1 MNITKKLP
9 VTVLSGFLGAGK
21 TTLLNHVLH
30 NKEGLKV
37 AVIVND
43 MSEVNVDAELVKSE
57 NTLSRTEEKL
67 VEMSNG
73 CICCTLREDL
83 MIEVE
88 RLAKE
93 DRFDY
98 LLIESTGIS
107 EPVPVAQT
115 FSFVDEE
122 NGIDLSKFSY
132 VDTMVT
138 VVDAFNFFKDF
149 GSPET
154 LMDRKLTDIEGDY
167 RTIVNLL
174 TDQIEFANVIILNK
188 KDLVSEEHIGVLKA
202 AIHKLNPSAKIIESS
217 FSKVDPKKILNTGLF
232 NFEEAEQSAGWIE
245 ELNKDEH
252 TPETEE
258 YGISS
263 FVYRSQKPFDP
274 ARFWYY
280 VQHHFPS
287 TIIRS
292 KGLFWLASRP
302 EQALIWGQA
311 GGSLRADSAGVWW
324 SSMPFE
330 KRIRYMAF
338 VENQKQIEAGWNE
351 TFGDRKNEIVFIGQD
366 MDETAIKSALEA
378 CLATEDELA
387 TQKWKHGN
395 RATRMNGQCSGLMFI
410 NLKKSLVSIRRYL
423 LKHPGESYNYYHLAG
438 CLRFQRIIVK
448 LDLQLLQLSS
458 FRTDGPIQLALQFL

>member
-1 MNITKKLP
+1 MKTKKRLP

-30 NKEGLKV
+30 NKQGLKV

-43 MSEVNVDAELVKSE
+43 MSEVNIDAELVKSE

-83 MIEVE
+83 MDEVE

-107 EPVPVAQT
+107 EPIPVAQT
-115 FSFVDEE
+115 FSYIDEE
-122 NGIDLSKFSY
+122 NNIDLSKFSY

-138 VVDAFNFFKDF
+138 VVDSFNFFNDF

-154 LMDRKLTDIEGDY
+154 LMDRKMTDIEGDY

-174 TDQIEFANVIILNK
+174 TDQVEFANVIILNK
-188 KDLVSEEHIGVLKA
+188 VNLVPKKDLGMLRSTIK
-202 AIHKLNPSAKIIESS
+202 KLNPSAKIIETNY
-217 FSKVDPKKILNTGLF
+217 SKVNPTEILNTNLF
-232 NFEEAEQSAGWIE
+232 DFEEAEQSAGWME
-245 ELNKDEH
+245 ELSKEEH

-258 YGISS
+258 YGIGS
-263 FVYRSQKPFDP
+263 FVYRTKIPFDP
-274 ARFWYY
+274 IRFWDF
-280 VQHHFPS
+280 VQNQFPNN
-287 TIIRS
+287 IIRS

-302 EQALIWGQA
+302 EQALVWGQA
-311 GGSLRADSAGVWW
+311 GGSLKADSAGVWW

-330 KRIRYMAF
+330 KRIMQYAF
-338 VENQKQIEAGWNE
+338 VENQDQIESGWDD
-351 TFGDRKNEIVFIGQD
+351 TFGDRKNEIVFIGHHL
-366 MDETAIKSALEA
+366 DEKLIRSLLDNCLSTNHEIDTGKWESGYEDNWPVERAYAL
-378 CLATEDELA
+378 
-387 TQKWKHGN
+387 H
-395 RATRMNGQCSGLMFI
+395 
-410 NLKKSLVSIRRYL
+410 
-423 LKHPGESYNYYHLAG
+423 
-438 CLRFQRIIVK
+438 
-448 LDLQLLQLSS
+448 
-458 FRTDGPIQLALQFL
+458 

>member
-1 MNITKKLP
+1 MVTAKKLP

-21 TTLLNHVLH
+21 TTLLNHILH

-93 DRFDY
+93 NRFDY

-115 FSFVDEE
+115 FSFVDDE
-122 NGIDLSKFSY
+122 NGIDLSRFSY
-132 VDTMVT
+132 IDTMVT
-138 VVDAFNFFKDF
+138 VVDAFNFFNDF

-154 LMDRKLTDIEGDY
+154 LRDRDLTDMEGDY

-174 TDQIEFANVIILNK
+174 TDQIEFANVILLNK
-188 KDLVSEEHIGVLKA
+188 TDLVSKEHLGVLKA
-202 AIHKLNPSAKIIESS
+202 AIRKFNPTARIIESS
-217 FSKVDPKKILNTGLF
+217 FSKVEPKEILNTGLF

-263 FVYRSQKPFDP
+263 FVYRSKKPFDP
-274 ARFWYY
+274 VRFWAY
-280 VQHHFPS
+280 VQKKFPHNV
-287 TIIRS
+287 IRS
-292 KGLFWLASRP
+292 KGLFWMASRP
-302 EQALIWGQA
+302 QQALIWGQA

-324 SSMPFE
+324 SSMPFQE
-330 KRIRYMAF
+330 RTRYRSF
-338 VENQKQIEAGWNE
+338 VENQKHIESGWDA

-366 MDETAIKSALEA
+366 MEEDLIVKELEA
-378 CLATEDELA
+378 CLSTDEELKSQRWKRGYEDE
-387 TQKWKHGN
+387 WPVH
-395 RATRMNGQCSGLMFI
+395 R
-410 NLKKSLVSIRRYL
+410 VY
-423 LKHPGESYNYYHLAG
+423 P
-438 CLRFQRIIVK
+438 V
-448 LDLQLLQLSS
+448 D
-458 FRTDGPIQLALQFL
+458 

>member
-1 MNITKKLP
+1 MNLLDKKLP

-30 NKEGLKV
+30 NKEDLKV

-43 MSEVNVDAELVKSE
+43 MSEVNIDAEIVKNE
-57 NTLSRTEEKL
+57 KTLSRTEEKL

-88 RLAKE
+88 KLAKE
-93 DRFDY
+93 NRFDY

-107 EPVPVAQT
+107 EPIPVAQT

-122 NGIDLSKFSY
+122 NGIDLSRFSY

-154 LMDRKLTDIEGDY
+154 LVDRDLTNIEDDD

-188 KDLVSEEHIGVLKA
+188 TDLVDKEHLGILRACIK
-202 AIHKLNPSAKIIESS
+202 KLNQSAKIIETTYSEIS
-217 FSKVDPKKILNTGLF
+217 PKEILNTSLF
-232 NFEEAEQSAGWIE
+232 NFEEAEQSAGWME
-245 ELNKDEH
+245 ELEKDEH

-263 FVYRSQKPFDP
+263 FVFRSKKPFDP
-274 ARFWYY
+274 VRFWDYL
-280 VQHHFPS
+280 QNKFPTS
-287 TIIRS
+287 IIRS
-292 KGLFWLASRP
+292 KGLFWLSSRP
-302 EQALIWGQA
+302 DQALVWSQA
-311 GGSLRADSAGVWW
+311 GGSLKAEGAGVWW
-324 SSMPFE
+324 ASMLFHE
-330 KRIRYMAF
+330 RIKYLPF
-338 VENQKQIEAGWNE
+338 VENQKQIESEWDKL
-351 TFGDRKNEIVFIGQD
+351 FGDRKNEIVFIGQN
-366 MDETAIKSALEA
+366 MDEKLIK
-378 CLATEDELA
+378 DELELCLS
-387 TQKWKHGN
+387 TDDEINSKEWKSGYSDEWPVE
-395 RATRMNGQCSGLMFI
+395 RMKP
-410 NLKKSLVSIRRYL
+410 LKA
-423 LKHPGESYNYYHLAG
+423 N
-438 CLRFQRIIVK
+438 
-448 LDLQLLQLSS
+448 QL
-458 FRTDGPIQLALQFL
+458 

>member
-1 MNITKKLP
+1 MNSKLP

-93 DRFDY
+93 NRFDY

-115 FSFVDEE
+115 FSFIDEE

-132 VDTMVT
+132 IDTMVT

-149 GSPET
+149 GSPDM
-154 LMDRKLTDIEGDY
+154 LMDRDLTDMEGDY

-174 TDQIEFANVIILNK
+174 TDQVEFANVIILNK
-188 KDLVSEEHIGVLKA
+188 TDLVSAEHMGVLKA
-202 AIHKLNPSAKIIESS
+202 AISKLNPTARIIESS
-217 FSKVDPKKILNTGLF
+217 YSKVAPKDILNTGLF
-232 NFEEAEQSAGWIE
+232 NFEEAEQSEGWIE
-245 ELNKDEH
+245 ELNKEGGH

-258 YGISS
+258 YGIAS
-263 FVYRSQKPFDP
+263 FVYRSKKPFDP
-274 ARFWYY
+274 KRFWDY
-280 VQHHFPS
+280 VQFKFPN

-292 KGLFWLASRP
+292 KGLFWMASRP
-302 EQALIWGQA
+302 EQALVWSQA
-311 GGSLRADSAGVWW
+311 GGSLKADSAGVWW
-324 SSMPFE
+324 SSMPYE
-330 KRIRYMAF
+330 RRTQYMSF
-338 VENQKQIEAGWNE
+338 IENQEQIEAGWDK
-351 TFGDRKNEIVFIGQD
+351 TFADRKNELVIIGQD
-366 MDETAIKSALEA
+366 MDEEKIRTELDN
-378 CLATEDELA
+378 CLASEEEIASGSWRLGYEDE
-387 TQKWKHGN
+387 WPVE
-395 RATRMNGQCSGLMFI
+395 RA
-410 NLKKSLVSIRRYL
+410 Y
-423 LKHPGESYNYYHLAG
+423 
-438 CLRFQRIIVK
+438 
-448 LDLQLLQLSS
+448 
-458 FRTDGPIQLALQFL
+458 ALQ